1 MSGRRPSP
9 PLQKGGQGGIKNR
22 GGEPQMKPYP
32 SAQKA
37 FARELRNNLTD
48 AEQHLWQRLRR
59 KQIHGQ
65 PFYRQK
71 PIGPYIV
78 DFYSASARLVIELD
92 GSQHFEPE
100 HQFKDQQ
107 RDAALAAMGL
117 HVLRFDNL
125 QVLKETE
132 AVVQVIGETVQQRT
146 SLIPPSPPFAKGGD
160 PLSDTTIPPFA
171 KGGPGGI
178 KNTSPEEPTP

>member
-1 MSGRRPSP
+1 
-9 PLQKGGQGGIKNR
+9 
-22 GGEPQMKPYP
+22 MKPYP

-92 GSQHFEPE
+92 GGQHFEPE
-100 HQFKDQQ
+100 HQTKDRQ

-132 AVVQVIGETVQQRT
+132 AVLQVIGEAVQQRT
-146 SLIPPSPPFAKGGD
+146 
-160 PLSDTTIPPFA
+160 
-171 KGGPGGI
+171 
-178 KNTSPEEPTP
+178 